1 MTGQPRDFITVVS
14 GLPRSG
20 TSMMM
25 HMLDVGGVPA
35 LIDNIRT
42 ADEENPTGYFEFEP
56 VKQLR
61 KSASWLDRAYGKV
74 VKVIYLLV
82 YDLPTHHKYKV
93 IFMRRE
99 LEEVIASQ
107 EVMLRRQGKKEEA
120 GKFDEEQVARVFNR
134 QIEQFDAWIRGR
146 ANFDLLYVNYN
157 DVLYNSKSAVD
168 DIERFLH
175 GQLDKEAMMQV
186 VDRSLHRQK
195 RSAAQ

>member
-1 MTGQPRDFITVVS
+1 
-14 GLPRSG
+14 
-20 TSMMM
+20 M